1 LENFVAATT
10 NESFVAKALKINI
23 GICKEEIAGEV

>member
-23 GICKEEIAGEV
+23 GIYKKEIASKV